1 MIKENY
7 QKVLDNIRVE
17 IGKISEKYATK
28 GQLTYAEMSK
38 YNRLTSL
45 QKSVAYELN
54 TLYSRNGSL
63 TEIMAGIEYSES
75 FYHHYYQINKSAG
88 VDINFGLLSPEQIKA
103 AVENPLNKIALDGLK
118 VNGLSGI
125 KRVITQGL
133 IQGSSYQKMMKEIEQ
148 FFESDYSRAERIVRT
163 EGQRAAVKGSQA
175 VYDDLEQKG
184 VNIFQIWGS
193 TLDDRTRADH
203 QFLDGKKKSE
213 NGWYVPGIGWV
224 EGPLQSGVAE
234 FDINCRCTVYPE
246 IEGFPAKYRRIKG
259 EGIKKYVDYNT
270 YAKERGIKQYGVRTV
285 RVKR

>member
-118 VNGLSGI
+118 VNGLSGMLDPWI
-125 KRVITQGL
+125 LVSK
-133 IQGSSYQKMMKEIEQ
+133 
-148 FFESDYSRAERIVRT
+148 DDER
-163 EGQRAAVKGSQA
+163 
-175 VYDDLEQKG
+175 
-184 VNIFQIWGS
+184 
-193 TLDDRTRADH
+193 DRTV
-203 QFLDGKKKSE
+203 F
-213 NGWYVPGIGWV
+213 
-224 EGPLQSGVAE
+224 
-234 FDINCRCTVYPE
+234 
-246 IEGFPAKYRRIKG
+246 
-259 EGIKKYVDYNT
+259 
-270 YAKERGIKQYGVRTV
+270 
-285 RVKR
+285 RV